1 MPDPIPAEAVQVAL
15 KVLDALPELL
25 REARGARRLS
35 LRAAGDQAG
44 CGFNTLSRVERG
56 MDCSLFSAIAILR
69 WITFNQEDAMPDQ
82 PEQPNPYRERAH
94 LVAHL
99 ASQYFSAIAY
109 NDPNEPD
116 WPVIYIQTPAG
127 QLSWHLSPDDLDL
140 FDHVIRVTPES
151 ITWDGHTTEE
161 KYRRLAKLTSEA
173 ADA

>member
-1 MPDPIPAEAVQVAL
+1 MPDPVPAEAAL
-15 KVLDALPELL
+15 TVLAALPELL
-25 REARGARRLS
+25 RETRRALGLS

-56 MDCSLFSAIAILR
+56 MDCTLFNAAAILR
-69 WITFNQEDAMPDQ
+69 WIASNQEATMTDQ
-82 PEQPNPYRERAH
+82 PSPYRERAF

-99 ASQYFSAIAY
+99 ASQYFSAITY

-116 WPVIYIQTPAG
+116 WPVIYIETPAG

-140 FDHVIRVTPES
+140 FEHVIRVTPES

-161 KYRRLAKLTSEA
+161 KYRRLAKLTLER